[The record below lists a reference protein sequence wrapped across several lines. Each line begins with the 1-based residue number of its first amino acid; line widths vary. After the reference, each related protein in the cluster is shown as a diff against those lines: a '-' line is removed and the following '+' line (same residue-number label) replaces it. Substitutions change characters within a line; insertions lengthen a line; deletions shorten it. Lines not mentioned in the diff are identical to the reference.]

1 MSASGHGN
9 EHSNFFIS
17 RTRTSLHYACPKSDT
32 DTDTPN
38 FLFDGHGHS
47 FYFHIADTDT
57 VILRTFPTYITFT
70 TFTTWVA
77 STCWRYWVAL
87 LGGVVV
93 WLLCGYCVALLG
105 GATICWYFV
114 VLLSRATWWRH
125 AQGDHWVAIMF
136 VRDANWCP
144 LGGVTCMVTI
154 GWRYPASL

>member
-17 RTRTSLHYACPKSDT
+17 RTRTSLHYACQKSDT

-57 VILRTFPTYITFT
+57 VIPRTFPTYITFT

-77 STCWRYWVAL
+77 TCWRYWVAL

-105 GATICWYFV
+105 GATTCRCFV
-114 VLLSRATWWRH
+114 ALLSCATWWRH
-125 AQGDHWVAIMF
+125 KVATGPLLC
-136 VRDANWCP
+136 DATWWP
-144 LGGVTCMVTI
+144 LGGVT
-154 GWRYPASL
+154 W